1 MIRLLDFAFA
11 LLGLMLGLPVLL
23 LLVIIGLYDTGSPIF
38 RQQRVGRNKRP
49 FTLVKFRTMKKD
61 TASVASHL
69 ASASSITPFGRF
81 LRRTKLDEL
90 PQLWNVLKGE
100 MSLVGPRPCLF
111 NQEELV
117 AQREQRGVL
126 AARPGITGLA
136 QVNGIDMSTP
146 ELLAEMDQKMLNSL
160 TAGAYFKYIFMTVT
174 GSGVGDRVPGNE
186 EKRFATKTKKNKKDE
201 CGK

>member
-1 MIRLLDFAFA
+1 MFSVIRLFDFVFS
-11 LLGLMLGLPVLL
+11 LLGLVVGFPVLL
-23 LLVIIGLYDTGSPIF
+23 LLTVIGLFDTGSPIF
-38 RQQRVGRNKRP
+38 SQKRVGRNKRP

-69 ASASSITPFGRF
+69 ASADAITSFGRF

-117 AQREQRGVL
+117 AEREQRGVL
-126 AARPGITGLA
+126 AVRPGITGLA
-136 QVNGIDMSTP
+136 QVNDIDMSTP
-146 ELLAEMDQKMLNSL
+146 RLLAETDQKMLENL
-160 TAGAYFKYIFMTVT
+160 TLGAYFRYIFMTVA
-174 GSGVGDRVPGNE
+174 GKGAGDRVPG
-186 EKRFATKTKKNKKDE
+186 KD
-201 CGK
+201 